1 MLVETIITKA
11 TSQLNAGFL
20 LEAEVGLRGAI
31 VVADRLGEP
40 MAALRA
46 RNNLAGLIW
55 PVSLEAALALCREL
69 YDVATRFGQRT
80 WINQAIGSGL
90 GAALE
95 IGRWDDWLDEM
106 REAEPDASE
115 FYAGWFRSEMAR
127 KDAYRGRSQEALA
140 IVEEARNS
148 EVVKNSGQASAGLE
162 QLTGEIVYLEGRWD
176 DAYEIGR
183 RGWAINEVKDLSLDL
198 SLLAAAAAADLGR
211 TEAVNDAISTNLVNE
226 FPSTIALRQM
236 GATFKALLEGRW
248 DDARQLFVAT
258 SRTYDGMQRYR
269 AKALFGLTVGHLAGD
284 RFPEAAEG
292 LREAEAFF
300 EDRGAGA
307 VVATYRAKA
316 VIPSTA
322 AAHRLGEVGRRIGR
336 HLRPTEVAS

>member
-1 MLVETIITKA
+1 MRRSST
-11 TSQLNAGFL
+11 
-20 LEAEVGLRGAI
+20 RGGS
-31 VVADRLGEP
+31 VPRW
-40 MAALRA
+40 RA
-46 RNNLAGLIW
+46 RTPTA
-55 PVSLEAALALCREL
+55 
-69 YDVATRFGQRT
+69 D
-80 WINQAIGSGL
+80 
-90 GAALE
+90 GARRPSAV
-95 IGRWDDWLDEM
+95 
-106 REAEPDASE
+106 
-115 FYAGWFRSEMAR
+115 
-127 KDAYRGRSQEALA
+127 
-140 IVEEARNS
+140 VEEARNS

-183 RGWAINEVKDLSLDL
+183 RGWAINEVQDLSLDL
-198 SLLAAAAAADLGR
+198 SSLAAAAAADLGR
-211 TEAVNDAISTNLVNE
+211 TEAVNEAISTNLVNE

-258 SRTYDGMQRYR
+258 SRTFDGMQRYR

-316 VIPSTA
+316 VIPLDRGRTA
-322 AAHRLGEVGRRIGR
+322 SPRSDAASGVTAVASVPGEASSPRTSGRSDWRRDRSKEDREHRLIPRHRMPSSGGPSGSTRRTR
-336 HLRPTEVAS
+336 